1 MSRLEQPYSYSV
13 GRFAPCRNGYP
24 NSWVTSSHSHR
35 SKNAYRS
42 LDTHA
47 PRRPPLSSQRSQR
60 LAATLE
66 TRPGGGGPIA
76 TNGATPPGA
85 ATTAWNPPAQD
96 LTHRPVTQVLQ
107 KVTEESKALIG
118 EEMQLAR
125 AELTSK
131 AKTAGKGAGLLGA
144 AGVVAIFGA
153 LAFTAAIILAL
164 AIVIP
169 PWAAAMLVALVYL
182 AIAGILALSGRAQVQ
197 AATPFVPE
205 QTLRTLTDVVQRVQS
220 AWKRG

>member
-1 MSRLEQPYSYSV
+1 
-13 GRFAPCRNGYP
+13 
-24 NSWVTSSHSHR
+24 
-35 SKNAYRS
+35 
-42 LDTHA
+42 
-47 PRRPPLSSQRSQR
+47 

-66 TRPGGGGPIA
+66 TRSAGAGPVA
-76 TNGATPPGA
+76 NNGATPAGTVA
-85 ATTAWNPPAQD
+85 ATSPWNPPAQD
-96 LTHRPVTQVLQ
+96 LTHQPVTQVLQ

-118 EEMQLAR
+118 EEMRLAR
-125 AELTSK
+125 AEMTSK

-182 AIAGILALSGRAQVQ
+182 AIAGVLAFTGRNQVK

-205 QTLRTLTDVVQRVQS
+205 QTVRTLTDVLQRVQS
-220 AWKRG
+220 AWKRGEAKP